1 MLTENAVRLVFFVLV
16 VIALVVILIRFTV
29 GSKEAQK
36 DSLDI
41 IEEKYKNG
49 DITKEEYDAAL
60 KKRGKK

>member
-29 GSKEAQK
+29 ESKEAQK